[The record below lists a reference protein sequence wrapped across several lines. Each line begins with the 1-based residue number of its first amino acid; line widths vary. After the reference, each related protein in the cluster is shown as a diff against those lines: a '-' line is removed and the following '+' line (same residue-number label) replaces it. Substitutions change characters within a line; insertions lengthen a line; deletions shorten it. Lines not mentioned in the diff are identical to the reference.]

1 MERKFIWVTAS
12 MKIVFNIRTT
22 KDERINLLKQ
32 RKLKTKKINSLM
44 NYQNQ
49 LFTGACTCFGQK
61 NKINY
66 IKNNYD

>member
-1 MERKFIWVTAS
+1 MERKFILLTAS

-22 KDERINLLKQ
+22 KDERSNLHKQ

-49 LFTGACTCFGQK
+49 LFTGACTCFGLK

-66 IKNNYD
+66 YLKK